1 MAKEEQIISEFSG
14 RKCIELFADDS
25 ICRRIN
31 WLKCVHVLKVPIG
44 QPRREVSPTKL
55 LHATRSHQKISK
67 VVMLSTA
74 GHVRRVTNRRLRLA
88 GRERRGDENSIHL
101 IRLISRLEEAKTSH
115 FRESISSHGADG
127 DLLQPMRHRRAN
139 ERKPFFSI

>member
-1 MAKEEQIISEFSG
+1 
-14 RKCIELFADDS
+14 
-25 ICRRIN
+25 
-31 WLKCVHVLKVPIG
+31 
-44 QPRREVSPTKL
+44 
-55 LHATRSHQKISK
+55 
-67 VVMLSTA
+67 MLSTA

-139 ERKPFFSI
+139 ERKPFFFQFNFNKIEMHLIPLSIGLKHKKEPNIFFPVADTRRRETGSEVMI